1 MTMSSNRRRT
11 SVLALAAVLLV
22 AACGAEESTGGPVV
36 DPDDDGA
43 SETLPS
49 DTTTPATEP
58 VATSADET
66 AVTDASTPTQSG
78 DKPEVEVPDEIPTE
92 LQVTTLIDGEGPEAA
107 PGDTVQVHY
116 VGVLSDDGT
125 EFDNS
130 YDRGQSFPV
139 TIGETSVITGW
150 TEGLV
155 GAQEGSQI
163 QLDIP
168 GDLAYGEAGRAPTI
182 GPDAALTF
190 VIDVMSV
197 TPAG

>member
-1 MTMSSNRRRT
+1 MKRT
-11 SVLALAAVLLV
+11 VLRGVFAVIAAIAAVVVIAWVGGAFDGDEDAAPIDTV
-22 AACGAEESTGGPVV
+22 APAETVPV
-36 DPDDDGA
+36 
-43 SETLPS
+43 
-49 DTTTPATEP
+49 DTTP
-58 VATSADET
+58 VET
-66 AVTDASTPTQSG
+66 FPVPP
-78 DKPEVEVPDEIPTE
+78 KPEVDLPAQTPEDLV
-92 LQVTTLIDGEGPEAA
+92 VTVLSPGEGPEAA

-116 VGVLSDDGT
+116 VGVLSEDGT

-130 YDRGQSFPV
+130 YDRGQPFPV